1 MKYFSNCA
9 TSEQVKIR
17 FKELAKKLH
26 PDCGGD
32 AQEFKAMMQ
41 EYKIAFD
48 RYKNIHE
55 SADGSTY
62 EKESKENAEWF
73 ANIINQIVTMKEVT
87 IEIIGSWIWITGKTY
102 PYREQIKQ
110 AGFSWSK
117 SKKAWYYTDH
127 KYCSYHHHS
136 TLEQIRNKF
145 GSQIIEQEE
154 MKAITA

>member
-62 EKESKENAEWF
+62 AS
-73 ANIINQIVTMKEVT
+73 
-87 IEIIGSWIWITGKTY
+87 S
-102 PYREQIKQ
+102 
-110 AGFSWSK
+110 
-117 SKKAWYYTDH
+117 
-127 KYCSYHHHS
+127 HH
-136 TLEQIRNKF
+136 L
-145 GSQIIEQEE
+145 
-154 MKAITA
+154 